1 MEKNTT
7 KRSML
12 PIFGLICVLYT
23 CHIGP
28 GFASGTQ
35 IVQYLV
41 GYGWT
46 GVFLFPIIVGL
57 VSAVITYLVLEYAR
71 IAKTDNY
78 RAFYNHFFGKYSP
91 VFSTI
96 KDVLFGA
103 LCVITAA
110 NVFATGGSLLNMT
123 FGLSV
128 PVGGT
133 LCVIAVI
140 LLTMF
145 GSKLVSASATV
156 ITVALILIILFIA
169 GISFGPSWPAAKE
182 YAFSGVMNN
191 SYFAAA
197 LMACNYAAGI
207 LTYLDTGI
215 SMIGEVSKSRKQTLM
230 IAVGSCAL
238 IILTMFPLIVIF
250 AANMPSVT
258 TESIPLLYALQK
270 MPNVGAYVQY
280 LYCAVALLAMISTGV
295 GFLHALVG
303 RYMPAV
309 KKVTHITSDT
319 LARFIMLVVIMA
331 VAIFIGQ
338 VGVIA
343 LVVYGYGTAAF
354 LNIPLYLIPFL
365 LLIPG
370 RLKKESKGQDAIPQ

>member
-1 MEKNTT
+1 METNAA
-7 KRSML
+7 KRSMVPL
-12 PIFGLICVLYT
+12 LGLICVLYT

-46 GVFLFPIIVGL
+46 GVFLFPILVGL
-57 VSAVITYLVLEYAR
+57 ISAVITYLVLEYAR

-78 RAFYNHFFGKYSP
+78 RAFYNYFFGKYSP
-91 VFSTI
+91 IFSTI
-96 KDVLFGA
+96 KDILFGV

-128 PVGGT
+128 PIGGT
-133 LCVIAVI
+133 LCVISVV

-156 ITVALILIILFIA
+156 ITVALIIIILFIA
-169 GISFGPSWPAAKE
+169 GISFAPSWPAASE
-182 YAFSGVMNN
+182 YAFSGVMNS
-191 SYFAAA
+191 SYLSAI
-197 LMACNYAAGI
+197 LGACNYAAGI
-207 LTYLDTGI
+207 LTFLDTGI
-215 SMIGEVSKSRKQTLM
+215 SMIGDVSRSKKQTLL
-230 IAVGSCAL
+230 ISIGSCGL
-238 IILTMFPLIVIF
+238 IILTMLPLIIIF
-250 AANMPSVT
+250 AANMPAVT

-270 MPNVGAYVQY
+270 MPNVGSYVQY

-319 LARFIMLVVIMA
+319 LVRFVMLVVIMA
-331 VAIFIGQ
+331 VATFIGQ

-343 LVVYGYGTAAF
+343 LVVYGYGTVAF
-354 LNIPLYLIPFL
+354 LNIPLFFIPFL

-370 RLKKESKGQDAIPQ
+370 RLKKESQEQDSISQ